1 MLKSIYVYV
10 CCKSVNLFK
19 AGTGKKTQ
27 HTFLKKNMRE
37 HSKDFLTIIN
47 FYFYLN
53 LVSFPIQKCICK
65 AKFQ

>member
-1 MLKSIYVYV
+1 
-10 CCKSVNLFK
+10 
-19 AGTGKKTQ
+19 
-27 HTFLKKNMRE
+27 MRE

-53 LVSFPIQKCICK
+53 LVSPIQKCICK

>member
-1 MLKSIYVYV
+1 
-10 CCKSVNLFK
+10 
-19 AGTGKKTQ
+19 
-27 HTFLKKNMRE
+27 MRE

>member
-1 MLKSIYVYV
+1 MLKSMYVYV
-10 CCKSVNLFK
+10 CCKSVQSRNW
-19 AGTGKKTQ
+19 KKNT
-27 HTFLKKNMRE
+27 TYFFEKNMRE